1 MSHACSPCG
10 GGAFALGGAAS
21 RHCLSRPEALC
32 EAFSFQASG
41 KASDLTV
48 ATPYYIVDPTVASTY
63 PSQGV
68 LGSTATA
75 VAGKALGAEEGL
87 FDAHGNPIDKNARDR
102 GV

>member
-1 MSHACSPCG
+1 MLTATRSTSTRATAVCKPVPYC
-10 GGAFALGGAAS
+10 
-21 RHCLSRPEALC
+21 
-32 EAFSFQASG
+32 
-41 KASDLTV
+41 SDLTV
-48 ATPYYIVDPTVASTY
+48 ATPYYSKVDPTVASTY

-75 VAGKALGAEEGL
+75 VAGKKLGAEEGL